1 MWEMYS
7 SEVTSTMSAVDPEKL
22 NKALSWFRRS
32 INDSKT
38 IWIIGNG
45 GSAATSSHFSV
56 DLSKGCALRLN
67 KRVRAIALMDH
78 VPTQSAWSNDTS
90 YEAALANTV
99 DNFAQEG
106 DIVFSISGSGNSMN
120 IVNALVTA
128 KAMKV
133 QTIGLTGFD
142 GGKIGRLADLEINV
156 PSKDMQIIE
165 DVHHIICHY
174 LSREI

>member
-1 MWEMYS
+1 
-7 SEVTSTMSAVDPEKL
+7 
-22 NKALSWFRRS
+22 
-32 INDSKT
+32 
-38 IWIIGNG
+38 
-45 GSAATSSHFSV
+45 
-56 DLSKGCALRLN
+56 
-67 KRVRAIALMDH
+67 
-78 VPTQSAWSNDTS
+78 
-90 YEAALANTV
+90 
-99 DNFAQEG
+99 
-106 DIVFSISGSGNSMN
+106 MN

-142 GGKIGRLADLEINV
+142 GGKIGRLVDLEINV